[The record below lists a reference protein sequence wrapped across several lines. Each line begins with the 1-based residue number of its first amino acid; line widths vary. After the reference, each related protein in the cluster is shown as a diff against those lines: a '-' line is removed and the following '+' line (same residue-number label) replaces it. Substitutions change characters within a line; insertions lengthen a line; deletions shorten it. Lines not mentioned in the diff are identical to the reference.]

1 MNFPERVSV
10 LCVEIKTL
18 GYDHPDVRKLVADVQ
33 QEYVER
39 YGDPDASAV
48 DPADFLPPDGLFC
61 VAYDDG
67 GPVASGGWRAR
78 DASAADPSLRAGD
91 AELKRMYVV
100 PSARR
105 RGLSR
110 VMLAHLEDSARA
122 AGRLRL
128 VLETGDRQPEA
139 IALYVSCGYTPIPG
153 FGYYKDYASSLC
165 FAKEL

>member
-1 MNFPERVSV
+1 
-10 LCVEIKTL
+10 VEIKTL

-39 YGDPDASAV
+39 YGDPDESAV

-67 GPVASGGWRAR
+67 VPIASGGWRIR
-78 DASAADPSLRAGD
+78 GEAADEPSLRAGD

-100 PSARR
+100 PRARG

-110 VMLAHLEDSARA
+110 TMLAHLEATARA

-128 VLETGDRQPEA
+128 VLETGGKQPEA
-139 IALYVSCGYTPIPG
+139 IALYRSSGYTPIEG
-153 FGYYKDYASSLC
+153 FGYYKDYDNNLC

>member
-1 MNFPERVSV
+1 M
-10 LCVEIKTL
+10 EIKTL

-33 QEYVER
+33 QVYVER
-39 YGDPDASAV
+39 YGDPDESAV
-48 DPADFLPPDGLFC
+48 DPADFLPPHGLFC
-61 VAYDDG
+61 VAYEDG

-78 DASAADPSLRAGD
+78 GASANDASLRTGD

-100 PSARR
+100 PKARG
-105 RGLSR
+105 RGLAR
-110 VMLAHLEDSARA
+110 VMLAHLEEAARA

-128 VLETGDRQPEA
+128 VLETGDKQPEA
-139 IALYVSCGYTPIPG
+139 IALYLSSGYTSIPG

>member
-1 MNFPERVSV
+1 M
-10 LCVEIKTL
+10 

-33 QEYVER
+33 QVYVER
-39 YGDPDASAV
+39 YGDPDESAV

-61 VAYDDG
+61 VAYDDEG
-67 GPVASGGWRAR
+67 GPVASGGWRVR
-78 DASAADPSLRAGD
+78 GDAADIADEPSLRAGD

-100 PSARR
+100 PQARG
-105 RGLSR
+105 RGLAR
-110 VMLAHLEDSARA
+110 VMLAHLEASART

-139 IALYVSCGYTPIPG
+139 IALYVSSGFTPIEG
-153 FGYYKDYASSLC
+153 YGYYKEYANSRC